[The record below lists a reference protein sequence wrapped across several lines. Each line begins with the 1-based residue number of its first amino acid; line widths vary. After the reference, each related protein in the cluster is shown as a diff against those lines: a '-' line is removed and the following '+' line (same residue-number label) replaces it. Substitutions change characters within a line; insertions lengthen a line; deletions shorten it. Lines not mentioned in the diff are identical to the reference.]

1 MKWLRLLAISAVLA
15 QDDDDE
21 ADSNGWKKT
30 TNEKG
35 QRVQQLQVMA
45 PALSEQDQKDARL
58 PEQYRCDACMA
69 VGYQIQ
75 QKFDKKGKKNMKS
88 WDVMEL
94 VDDTCKEAG
103 FPGYGVKLVDG
114 ENALSGPGIERDE
127 SLQPGGASIQMGGE
141 SWSRRLASECK
152 EIVYD
157 LVGEDEVFEMYKGK
171 DFGKNLC
178 KASGHCSGKAS
189 EGKKK
194 EKKKEDKKSEKKAD
208 KKPDKKTEKKAEKK
222 EAKAPKADPKKDPIT
237 FEQYVKTL
245 PSRGLAGSDVFTKK
259 RTQKAWD
266 VELIKLSGKLS
277 ASAIE
282 ASDEL

>member
-1 MKWLRLLAISAVLA
+1 MTV
-15 QDDDDE
+15 
-21 ADSNGWKKT
+21 
-30 TNEKG
+30 NEKG
-35 QRVQQLQVMA
+35 QRVQQMQVMA
-45 PALSEQDQKDARL
+45 PSLSEQDQKDARL

-69 VGYQIQ
+69 VSHQISQ
-75 QKFDKKGKKNMKS
+75 RFAKNTKKNLKS
-88 WDVMEL
+88 WDVMEIL
-94 VDDTCKEAG
+94 DNTCKEAA

-171 DFGKNLC
+171 DFGKKLC

-194 EKKKEDKKSEKKAD
+194 EKKKEDKKSEKK
-208 KKPDKKTEKKAEKK
+208 TEKKVEKK

-237 FEQYVKTL
+237 FDEYVKKL
-245 PSRGLAGSDVFTKK
+245 SSRGLAGSDVFTNK

-277 ASAIE
+277 AR
-282 ASDEL
+282 

>member
-1 MKWLRLLAISAVLA
+1 M
-15 QDDDDE
+15 
-21 ADSNGWKKT
+21 GKT
-30 TNEKG
+30 
-35 QRVQQLQVMA
+35 
-45 PALSEQDQKDARL
+45 
-58 PEQYRCDACMA
+58 
-69 VGYQIQ
+69 
-75 QKFDKKGKKNMKS
+75 MKS
-88 WDVMEL
+88 WDVMEVL
-94 VDDTCKEAG
+94 DDTCKEAA

-157 LVGEDEVFEMYKGK
+157 LVGEDEVYEMYKGK
-171 DFGKNLC
+171 DFGKKLC
-178 KASGHCSGKAS
+178 KASGHCTDKAS
-189 EGKKK
+189 ASKKK
-194 EKKKEDKKSEKKAD
+194 KKKED
-208 KKPDKKTEKKAEKK
+208 
-222 EAKAPKADPKKDPIT
+222 KAPKADPKKDPIT
-237 FEQYVKTL
+237 FDEYVKKL
-245 PSRGLAGSDVFTKK
+245 SSRGLAGSDVFTNK

>member
-1 MKWLRLLAISAVLA
+1 M
-15 QDDDDE
+15 
-21 ADSNGWKKT
+21 
-30 TNEKG
+30 
-35 QRVQQLQVMA
+35 
-45 PALSEQDQKDARL
+45 
-58 PEQYRCDACMA
+58 
-69 VGYQIQ
+69 
-75 QKFDKKGKKNMKS
+75 
-88 WDVMEL
+88 
-94 VDDTCKEAG
+94 
-103 FPGYGVKLVDG
+103 
-114 ENALSGPGIERDE
+114 RDE

-171 DFGKNLC
+171 DFGKKLC
-178 KASGHCSGKAS
+178 KTAGYCSDKAS
-189 EGKKK
+189 EG
-194 EKKKEDKKSEKKAD
+194 
-208 KKPDKKTEKKAEKK
+208 KKAEKK
-222 EAKAPKADPKKDPIT
+222 EAKAPKADAKKDPIT
-237 FEQYVKTL
+237 FDEYIKNL